1 MLKKIGFLPALP
13 SFQLGL
19 LVCLSH
25 KAMYQ
30 ETPEKGGSKCCAILP
45 SGPTQLLSKQMPKQ
59 KGEKKSKFKFELHT
73 IVPGIP
79 S

>member
-1 MLKKIGFLPALP
+1 MLKKMGFLPALP